1 MNERLKELRKYLN
14 FTMEQFGE
22 KIGMKKNT
30 ISQLESGKN
39 NITESTIKLICS
51 VFNVNENW
59 LRTGNGE
66 MFKETNRK
74 NQIQEFVDGLIDED
88 NSFKERFVSLLTR
101 LNERDWETLEKI
113 ALELAQ
119 NSNTN
124 ATGSNIIKIPL
135 ADSSL
140 SAGTGNL
147 LLDTSYE
154 MIEVDGKKYPKA
166 EVAFRINGDSME
178 PQYRDGDIVYIH
190 KQDKIDPGEVGA
202 FLFNGEQF
210 LKQLILKNGTYYLRS
225 FNENYKDIEINN
237 DSLIIYGKVIN

>member
-1 MNERLKELRKYLN
+1 
-14 FTMEQFGE
+14 MEQFGE

-51 VFNVNENW
+51 VFNVNEDW
-59 LRTGNGE
+59 FRTGNGE

-135 ADSSL
+135 PI
-140 SAGTGNL
+140 L
-147 LLDTSYE
+147 L
-154 MIEVDGKKYPKA
+154 
-166 EVAFRINGDSME
+166 FRRA
-178 PQYRDGDIVYIH
+178 Q
-190 KQDKIDPGEVGA
+190 
-202 FLFNGEQF
+202 
-210 LKQLILKNGTYYLRS
+210 
-225 FNENYKDIEINN
+225 EI
-237 DSLIIYGKVIN
+237 SCLTLAMK